1 MRADRGGVLLKKV
14 ASFLTTH
21 HPHPAFLPSSA
32 VPLRFVAGPSGPPA
46 AVAMAE
52 AEAAA
57 VLQKKRTLRS
67 QTRRA
72 LKIFSPAQREQEDVA
87 IQNLVLNSPW
97 FKSSKGLCAYIS
109 CEALREVDT
118 SKIVAEV
125 LKNSDAGM
133 ATTYKS
139 YALMFTRSTMI
150 HQEHGM
156 QVKKTLYVPRVEDK
170 NSHMRMLRISN
181 IEDLVA
187 NSMDILEPSPV
198 DADQN
203 EREDV
208 MLATQPVDLFLLPGL
223 AFDRHGRRLGRGGGY
238 YDVFLQKYEEL
249 ANQQKWKQPL
259 RVALAYSVQIVDD
272 DLIPTTVTDVPVDAV
287 VSADG
292 VIPIS
297 PAALERM

>member
-21 HPHPAFLPSSA
+21 HPHPAFLPSCA

-52 AEAAA
+52 ATA
-57 VLQKKRTLRS
+57 VLQKKRALRS
-67 QTRRA
+67 QIRRA

-125 LKNSDAGM
+125 LKNSDA
-133 ATTYKS
+133 
-139 YALMFTRSTMI
+139 
-150 HQEHGM
+150 EHGM
-156 QVKKTLYVPRVEDK
+156 QVKKMLYVPRVEDK

>member
-1 MRADRGGVLLKKV
+1 MIRIIDAPRLRLMRADRGGVLLKKV

-21 HPHPAFLPSSA
+21 HPHPAFLPSCA
-32 VPLRFVAGPSGPPA
+32 VPLRFVAGLYGPPA

-52 AEAAA
+52 ATA
-57 VLQKKRTLRS
+57 VLQKKRALRS
-67 QTRRA
+67 QIRRA

-125 LKNSDAGM
+125 LKNSDA
-133 ATTYKS
+133 
-139 YALMFTRSTMI
+139 
-150 HQEHGM
+150 EHGM
-156 QVKKTLYVPRVEDK
+156 QVKKMLYVPRVEDK
-170 NSHMRMLRISN
+170 NNHMRMLRISN
-181 IEDLVA
+181 VEDLVA

-249 ANQQKWKQPL
+249 ATQQKWKQPL

-297 PAALERM
+297 PAALERT

>member
-1 MRADRGGVLLKKV
+1 MIRIIDAPRLRLMRADRGGVLLKKV

-52 AEAAA
+52 ATA
-57 VLQKKRTLRS
+57 VLQKKRALRS
-67 QTRRA
+67 QIRRA
-72 LKIFSPAQREQEDVA
+72 LKIFSPAQRVQEDVA

-125 LKNSDAGM
+125 LKNSDA
-133 ATTYKS
+133 
-139 YALMFTRSTMI
+139 
-150 HQEHGM
+150 EHGM
-156 QVKKTLYVPRVEDK
+156 QVKKMLYVPRVEDK

>member
-1 MRADRGGVLLKKV
+1 MRADGGGVQLKKV
-14 ASFLTTH
+14 ASFWMIR
-21 HPHPAFLPSSA
+21 HPHPSSPPSSA

-52 AEAAA
+52 AAV
-57 VLQKKRTLRS
+57 VLQKKRALRS
-67 QTRRA
+67 QIRRE
-72 LKIFSPAQREQEDVA
+72 LKVFSPAQREQEDVA

-125 LKNSDAGM
+125 
-133 ATTYKS
+133 
-139 YALMFTRSTMI
+139 
-150 HQEHGM
+150 
-156 QVKKTLYVPRVEDK
+156 KKKLYVPRVEDK
-170 NSHMRMLRISN
+170 NSHMRMLRISK

-203 EREDV
+203 ECEDV
-208 MLATQPVDLFLLPGL
+208 MLATQPIDLFLLPGL

-259 RVALAYSVQIVDD
+259 RVALAYPVQIVDG
-272 DLIPTTVTDVPVDAV
+272 DLIPMTVTDVPVDAV

>member
-21 HPHPAFLPSSA
+21 HPHPAFLPSCA
-32 VPLRFVAGPSGPPA
+32 VPLRFVAGLYGPPA

-52 AEAAA
+52 ATA
-57 VLQKKRTLRS
+57 VLQKKRALRS
-67 QTRRA
+67 QIRRA

-125 LKNSDAGM
+125 LKNSDA
-133 ATTYKS
+133 
-139 YALMFTRSTMI
+139 
-150 HQEHGM
+150 EHGM
-156 QVKKTLYVPRVEDK
+156 QVKKMLYVPRVEDK
-170 NSHMRMLRISN
+170 NNHMRMLRISN
-181 IEDLVA
+181 VEDLVA

-249 ANQQKWKQPL
+249 ATQQKWKQPL

-297 PAALERM
+297 PAALERT

>member
-1 MRADRGGVLLKKV
+1 MRADRRGVLLKKV
-14 ASFLTTH
+14 VSFLMTH
-21 HPHPAFLPSSA
+21 HPRHAFLPSSA
-32 VPLRFVAGPSGPPA
+32 VPFRFVAGASDPPA
-46 AVAMAE
+46 AVAMG
-52 AEAAA
+52 EAAG
-57 VLQKKRTLRS
+57 VLQKKRALRS
-67 QTRRA
+67 QIRRA
-72 LKIFSPAQREQEDVA
+72 LKVFSPAQREQEDVA
-87 IQNLVLNSPW
+87 IQHLVLNSPW

-125 LKNSDAGM
+125 LKNSDA
-133 ATTYKS
+133 
-139 YALMFTRSTMI
+139 
-150 HQEHGM
+150 EHGM
-156 QVKKTLYVPRVEDK
+156 KVKKMLYVPRVEDK

-203 EREDV
+203 ERADV
-208 MLATQPVDLFLLPGL
+208 ILATQPVDLFLLPGL

-238 YDVFLQKYEEL
+238 YDVFLRKYEEL

-272 DLIPTTVTDVPVDAV
+272 DLIPMTVTDVPVDAV

>member
-1 MRADRGGVLLKKV
+1 MIRIIDVPRSRLMRADRGGVLLKKV

-21 HPHPAFLPSSA
+21 HPYPAFLPSCA

-52 AEAAA
+52 ATA

-67 QTRRA
+67 QIRRA
-72 LKIFSPAQREQEDVA
+72 LKIFPPAQREQEDVA

-125 LKNSDAGM
+125 LKNSDA
-133 ATTYKS
+133 
-139 YALMFTRSTMI
+139 
-150 HQEHGM
+150 EHGM
-156 QVKKTLYVPRVEDK
+156 QVKKMLYVPRVEDK

>member
-1 MRADRGGVLLKKV
+1 MIRIIDARRLRLMRADRGGVLVKKV

-21 HPHPAFLPSSA
+21 HPHPAFLPSCA

-52 AEAAA
+52 ATA

-67 QTRRA
+67 QIRRA
-72 LKIFSPAQREQEDVA
+72 LKIFPPAQREQEDVA

-125 LKNSDAGM
+125 LKNSDA
-133 ATTYKS
+133 
-139 YALMFTRSTMI
+139 
-150 HQEHGM
+150 EHGM
-156 QVKKTLYVPRVEDK
+156 QVKKMLYVPRVEDK

-223 AFDRHGRRLGRGGGY
+223 AFDRHGRRLGRGGGCAC
-238 YDVFLQKYEEL
+238 LL
-249 ANQQKWKQPL
+249 CANC
-259 RVALAYSVQIVDD
+259 
-272 DLIPTTVTDVPVDAV
+272 
-287 VSADG
+287 G
-292 VIPIS
+292 
-297 PAALERM
+297 